1 MHTLE
6 PFWNWRHRYTAEE
19 DARSPFFGQEH
30 SEFAFD
36 HAVYDHVIHPQWDA
50 FGSSTLYLKI
60 LYADYEQ
67 GYAIIELIGEWN
79 DLLHNDIMYLKR
91 DLVELLM
98 SHGIARFI
106 LIGENVLNFHASDEE
121 YYNEWYEEATDADGW
136 IALLNFREHVR
147 HDLKA
152 ANIDQ
157 YFLLG
162 GKLDQLDWRTF
173 EPEDLYEKV
182 SGFVMKRLGA

>member
-19 DARSPFFGQEH
+19 DARSPFFGQDH
-30 SEFAFD
+30 SEFEFD

-79 DLLHNDIMYLKR
+79 DLLYNDIMFLKR
-91 DLVELLM
+91 EIAEALM
-98 SHGIARFI
+98 YEGIQKFI
-106 LIGENVLNFHASDEE
+106 LVGENVLNFHGSDDS
-121 YYNEWYEEATDADGW
+121 YYEEWFDEITGDDGW
-136 IALLNFREHVR
+136 IALLNFRDHVLDEMERANLDSYFVLGGNLNELRWRAMHPDQVLEHV
-147 HDLKA
+147 
-152 ANIDQ
+152 
-157 YFLLG
+157 
-162 GKLDQLDWRTF
+162 
-173 EPEDLYEKV
+173 E
-182 SGFVMKRLGA
+182 SFVMRRLT